1 MKTLI
6 RNALVVTMNEQCDV
20 IENGSIVI
28 DGNRIV
34 YVGPQEWTPAG
45 PFDKTI
51 EADRKIAM
59 PGMVNAHCHSPANLV
74 RGMMPS
80 KPLEIWRA
88 YYRASLRD
96 MREEDFYASAIL
108 GGMEM
113 LKNGATTVLDHFA
126 GNQGCRFM
134 GAGAAIQAMRDL
146 GLRHVAALTITD
158 KNYED
163 TIPLGATESSLN
175 DEIKRMSANEAKST
189 EAWLDECEAFIEAFH
204 APEKLTTA
212 CPGPSAVQR
221 CSDELLTKSA
231 EIARRRKLPMHIH
244 LAETKAQAVMGQQIY
259 GTSLLKH
266 LDSIGV
272 LGVNLSLAHSIWIE
286 DDDVELFARRG
297 ATPVHNPASNL
308 RIGSGLAP
316 VKRFLA
322 AGVNVGLGTDGSA
335 SNDGQ
340 NMFDAM
346 RLAALIHNQAG
357 TDFSEWVTPG
367 QALAMATC
375 SGARAFG
382 LDAGVLAPGK
392 LADIVLLRRDTP
404 ALTPLNDVIAQ
415 LVFCENGSDVDR
427 VIVNGETVVVE
438 GRLAKVDEKEVLKLA
453 EQARR
458 RLDPSIQRELAAA
471 RTMEPSLTEM
481 YFRVFGQSEK
491 GRESTRTTER

>member
-1 MKTLI
+1 MT
-6 RNALVVTMNEQCDV
+6 
-20 IENGSIVI
+20 
-28 DGNRIV
+28 
-34 YVGPQEWTPAG
+34 YVGPVEWTPAG

-51 EADRKIAM
+51 EADRMIAM

-96 MREEDFYASAIL
+96 MRDEDFYASALL

-126 GNQGCRFM
+126 GNQACRFM

-146 GLRHVAALTITD
+146 GLRHVAAFTMTD

-163 TIPLGATESSLN
+163 TIPLGETDAEPQRRDQAHERERSQIDPRLARRVRSIYR
-175 DEIKRMSANEAKST
+175 DIPRAGEADDGVSR
-189 EAWLDECEAFIEAFH
+189 ALGGAA
-204 APEKLTTA
+204 L
-212 CPGPSAVQR
+212 QR
-221 CSDELLTKSA
+221 RVVDGSA
-231 EIARRRKLPMHIH
+231 EIARQEETADAYPSRRNQSAGGDGAADL
-244 LAETKAQAVMGQQIY
+244 
-259 GTSLLKH
+259 
-266 LDSIGV
+266 
-272 LGVNLSLAHSIWIE
+272 W
-286 DDDVELFARRG
+286 DVAAASTWTRSVYWTPISRWRIRSGSKTTMSSCLRERG

-316 VKRFLA
+316 VKKFLA
-322 AGVNVGLGTDGSA
+322 AGVNVGLGTDGAA

-357 TDFSEWVTPG
+357 TDFNEWVTPA
-367 QALAMATC
+367 QALAMATRN
-375 SGARAFG
+375 GARAFG

-404 ALTPLNDVIAQ
+404 AFTPLNDVIAQ
-415 LVFCENGSDVDR
+415 LVFCENGGDVDS
-427 VIVNGETVVVE
+427 VIVNGEIVVE
-438 GRLAKVDEKEVLKLA
+438 G
-453 EQARR
+453 
-458 RLDPSIQRELAAA
+458 
-471 RTMEPSLTEM
+471 
-481 YFRVFGQSEK
+481 G
-491 GRESTRTTER
+491 G